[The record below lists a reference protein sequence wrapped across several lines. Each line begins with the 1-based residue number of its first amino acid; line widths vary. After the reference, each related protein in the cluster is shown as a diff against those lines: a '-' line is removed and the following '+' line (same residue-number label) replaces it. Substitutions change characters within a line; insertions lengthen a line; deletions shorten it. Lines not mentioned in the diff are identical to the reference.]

1 MDKLQAMAAFVG
13 IVDRGSLTAA
23 ADAIGASLPSMVR
36 TLAALEKDV
45 GVRLLNRTTRRLH
58 LTDEGAL
65 YLEKCR
71 AILAAVRDADASL
84 AARRLEPAGRL
95 AVTAPVLF
103 GRRHVAPVVTAFL
116 ARHPGVTAD
125 LLLLDR
131 QVGLVEEGLDAGVRI
146 GALDDSSLV
155 AVPVGTL
162 RRMVCASPAYLRAH
176 GTPRTPE
183 DVRNHACV
191 RFSGLTPG
199 AHWRFREGR
208 RIVSIPARA
217 RFATN
222 QVDAAVTACEDGVGL
237 GMFLSYQVAA
247 QVAGGTLRCVL
258 TRNELD
264 PVPVNVIYPSARLR
278 SETLRAFVDFAV
290 SRLREAHFG

>member
-1 MDKLQAMAAFVG
+1 MDKLQAMTAFVG
-13 IVDRGSLTAA
+13 IVERGSLTAA
-23 ADAIGASLPSMVR
+23 ADAMDVSLPSMVR

-65 YLEKCR
+65 YLDQCR

-84 AARRLEPAGRL
+84 AARRLEPAGRI
-95 AVTAPVLF
+95 AITAPVLF
-103 GRRHVAPVVTAFL
+103 GRKYVAPVVTAFL
-116 ARHPGVTAD
+116 ARHPGVVAD

-131 QVGLVEEGLDAGVRI
+131 QVSLVEEGLDAGVRI

-176 GTPRTPE
+176 GTPRAP
-183 DVRNHACV
+183 DDLRNHACV

-199 AHWRFREGR
+199 SHWRFREGR
-208 RIVSIPARA
+208 RIVSIPVRA

-237 GMFLSYQVAA
+237 GTFLSYQVAA
-247 QVAGGTLRCVL
+247 QVAEGKLRCVL
-258 TRNELD
+258 SRYELD
-264 PVPVNVIYPSARLR
+264 PVPVNVIYPSARLL
-278 SETLRAFVDFAV
+278 S
-290 SRLREAHFG
+290 